1 MAKQDNTDPTP
12 TSIPAPTY
20 KYAHDNPSRV
30 KRKKPKRIKAL
41 ALSVENHAKFMELK
55 KIAGEQQGFSLN
67 VWQFL
72 CVLMQL
78 WEKHNTDNET
88 SE

>member
-1 MAKQDNTDPTP
+1 MTNQDDNDPTP
-12 TSIPAPTY
+12 RTFPCGA
-20 KYAHDNPSRV
+20 R
-30 KRKKPKRIKAL
+30 RIKAL
-41 ALSVENHAKFMELK
+41 ALTPENHAKFMELK
-55 KIAGEQQGFSLN
+55 KIAGEQQGFHLN

-72 CVLMQL
+72 CLLMQL